1 MSWEYHWDAR
11 QQEEI
16 RELRLNAEWDAETL
30 QQVKG
35 ALEATQRRVN
45 RLELLLHGLLM
56 YLENQGSIDR
66 GTLDVIMRQLDRAD
80 GREDGKIDAPEEL

>member
-11 QQEEI
+11 QQREI
-16 RELRLNAEWDAETL
+16 QELRLNAEWDAETL

-66 GTLDVIMRQLDRAD
+66 GTLEVIMRQLDRAD